1 MQQSNKDE
9 DEVVDSRRR
18 SLSRLSFE
26 VEEGEESS
34 RSSSYEHC
42 AKAHTLGTK
51 AGGKPAE
58 QTRLRPGSTTPES
71 VQGSG
76 QGARAKKGGKRDGV
90 SEGSIR
96 SGRGRSLESPAH
108 VSEASVV
115 MLESAE
121 STDSAESTADEERVG
136 PSGKYWQ
143 SRSQK
148 RKRSAVFDSGSG
160 SGGSPSGVPNK
171 IGTPKRG
178 RGRPP
183 TTGQYVGLAKAKAEL
198 AAAKEK
204 ELRLRLEEEVA
215 NHSLKARESFSR
227 LDQAISQTL
236 GDGDNRLS
244 ADLQTVIAN
253 NLDVIMDV
261 GKKSRNLKGTFVRAI
276 KDSVEAIS
284 TAVKTL
290 SVRTTNEEVA
300 KLQADNNRLQSEVE
314 RLRREN
320 EALRAEQADLRREFQ
335 TLRSGFEAANGRR
348 SPSPVPS
355 VGPRQI
361 DEARQVSPPRTVQ
374 PSQPSRAGPP
384 AERVRPEFAEFAR
397 AIMLEVGNMVDAK
410 LSSLESRLPP
420 APPMRPPLAADKKKA
435 EAAKKQIQTPKGGIV
450 AQQPGP
456 SHKKKKAKRKRGK
469 KPSRPAP
476 NVAPN
481 VTAPVDQ
488 DSPSQPVRP
497 NRSGETWTTVVKRG
511 TKKRATVAASTKA
524 PSREPPKI
532 KLRPPRSQAVV
543 VTLQPEAAGRGMTY
557 AKVLTEAKSK
567 IDLSSLGV
575 SGMRIR
581 NAATGARI
589 LEIPGISSKPAA
601 DALAA
606 EIEKVIG
613 SETVKVS
620 RPTKCASLRIYGLD
634 DSSTSEEVVEAIALV
649 GGCPKEQIKVGELRM
664 GPSTT
669 GSVWA
674 SCPVAAAQKINNAK
688 HLRIGWTSASVK
700 LQPPKTMRCYRCLEA
715 GHVGVC
721 CQSEVDRSNTCY
733 RCGQPGHKASTCNA
747 DPHCSICSAAGK
759 PANHR
764 VGGKACVPPSKKQR
778 KKTLAATQPL
788 PTSASANTEAA
799 AAVEETMSS

>member
-58 QTRLRPGSTTPES
+58 QTGLRPGSTTPES

-121 STDSAESTADEERVG
+121 STDSAESTADEERAG

-160 SGGSPSGVPNK
+160 SGGSPSGAPNK

-215 NHSLKARESFSR
+215 NHSLKARESSSR
-227 LDQAISQTL
+227 LDQVISQTL

-253 NLDVIMDV
+253 NLDVIMDL

-348 SPSPVPS
+348 SPSPAPL

-361 DEARQVSPPRTVQ
+361 EEARRVSPARTVQ
-374 PSQPSRAGPP
+374 PSKSSRAGPP
-384 AERVRPEFAEFAR
+384 AEQVRPEFAEFAR

-420 APPMRPPLAADKKKA
+420 APPIRPPLAADKKNA
-435 EAAKKQIQTPKGGIV
+435 ETANKQIQTPSGEIV
-450 AQQPGP
+450 AEQQPGP
-456 SHKKKKAKRKRGK
+456 SQEKKKSKKRKRSK
-469 KPSRPAP
+469 KPSGPAP
-476 NVAPN
+476 NVA
-481 VTAPVDQ
+481 APVDQ
-488 DSPSQPVRP
+488 VSPSQPVGP
-497 NRSGETWTTVVKRG
+497 NRNGETWTTVVKRG
-511 TKKRATVAASTKA
+511 AKKQAPVSTKA
-524 PSREPPKI
+524 PTREPPKTKI
-532 KLRPPRSQAVV
+532 RPPRSQAVV
-543 VTLQPEAAGRGMTY
+543 ITLQPEAAGRGMTY

-589 LEIPGISSKPAA
+589 LEIPGIASKPAA

-649 GGCPKEQIKVGELRM
+649 GGCPREQIKVGELRM

-669 GSVWA
+669 GSVLA
-674 SCPVAAAQKINNAK
+674 SCPVAAAQKINKAK

-721 CQSEVDRSNTCY
+721 CKSEVDRSNTCY
-733 RCGQPGHKASTCNA
+733 RCGQPGHKASTCLA

-788 PTSASANTEAA
+788 PTSASANAEAA